1 MKALQLI
8 FSSPRYF
15 SPALLF
21 ATLNVVFG
29 TWAIYIP
36 RIKENIGISEGELGF
51 AVFFIALGTLCT
63 VGFVPKLVNRFGVG
77 RLMVFAVMGYCI
89 SFIGPFAVNTYV
101 LLCAS
106 LFVVGMFS
114 GLMDVTMNTLVTE
127 IEKEDGVHFMSVSHG
142 FFSLGGMIG
151 GGLGIFLIPI
161 LPSAFTHII
170 TIVALMILINLFFI
184 KNYRN
189 IVAAP
194 QVRETSFKLKSLRP
208 LIGLGVIGILIM
220 GAEGAIVDWSAL
232 YLEKVTLA
240 AATLVGLGYTI
251 FNGTMAFGRF
261 FGDAVS
267 ARYGSRAIMLAGIAI
282 SSIGFGLIL
291 TTITWIAILGFALV
305 GLGFS
310 VVVPELFRYSGK
322 LDGIASAEGVSF
334 IAGTGFAGMLLGPV
348 FLGFL
353 AETFSLKSSFI
364 ALLCFSILAGIIAS
378 SLKRK

>member
-77 RLMVFAVMGYCI
+77 NLMVFAVMGYCI

-101 LLCAS
+101 LLCSS
-106 LFVVGMFS
+106 LFVVGVFS

-127 IEKEDGVHFMSVSHG
+127 IEKKDRVHFMSVSHG

-151 GGLGIFLIPI
+151 GGLGIFMVPFMPNALTHLLI
-161 LPSAFTHII
+161 
-170 TIVALMILINLFFI
+170 IVVLMIFTNLFFV
-184 KNYRN
+184 KNYKN

-194 QVRETSFKLKSLRP
+194 QIREASFKLKSLRP
-208 LIGLGVIGILIM
+208 LIGLGIIGILIM

-240 AATLVGLGYTI
+240 ATTLLGLGYTI
-251 FNGTMAFGRF
+251 FNATMAFGRF
-261 FGDAVS
+261 FGDSIS
-267 ARYGSRAIMLAGIAI
+267 ASYGSRAIMLAGLVV
-282 SSIGFGLIL
+282 SSLGFGLIL
-291 TTITWIAILGFALV
+291 TAITWVAILGFALV

-364 ALLCFSILAGIIAS
+364 ALLCFSILAGIIAAG
-378 SLKRK
+378 LKRK